1 MPAYLENSAVAMGLE
16 KISFHSSPNERKCQ
30 RMTNYHT
37 IALISRASKA
47 VLKVLQAGLPQHMNR
62 ELPGMQT
69 RSGKGRGTTD
79 QIANIRWIIEKSKGI
94 SEKHLLML
102 H

>member
-1 MPAYLENSAVAMGLE
+1 
-16 KISFHSSPNERKCQ
+16 
-30 RMTNYHT
+30 MTNYHT

-69 RSGKGRGTTD
+69 RSGKGRGTTN

-94 SEKHLLML
+94 SEKHLLTL